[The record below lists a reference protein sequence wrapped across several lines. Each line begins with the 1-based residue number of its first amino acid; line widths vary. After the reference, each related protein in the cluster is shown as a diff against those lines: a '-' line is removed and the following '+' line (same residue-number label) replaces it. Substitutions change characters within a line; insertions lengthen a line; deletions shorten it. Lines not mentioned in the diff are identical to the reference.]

1 MSKCTLIMVKNR
13 GSALIIALVFLL
25 VMTLIGTTA
34 MQGTSQQET
43 MAGNMRDRSLAF
55 QAAEAALSNCLR
67 SVQPPVAMP
76 PALPSPPG
84 LINPPLAEGNDPG
97 TFWAGYFQANPLN
110 PSIRLNPSI
119 FIDGTGTTTPPD
131 PPVLANVFQDPS
143 CVIEDMNFT
152 AENPFCLY
160 PTSNCFRITARG
172 FGGTAG
178 AIAIVQSLY
187 YR

>member
-25 VMTLIGTTA
+25 VMTLIGVTA

-97 TFWAGYFQANPLN
+97 AFWTNYFETNL
-110 PSIRLNPSI
+110 SI
-119 FIDGTGTTTPPD
+119 FSNGTTTPPD
-131 PPVLANVFQDPS
+131 PPILTGVFQDPS

-152 AENPFCLY
+152 DPACLSE
-160 PTSNCFRITARG
+160 PTFNCFRITAHG
-172 FGGTAG
+172 IGGTAG